1 MSLPVKVLH
10 GKADGPTMWLSAAI
24 HGDEINGVEVI
35 RRLMDLLDPR
45 DLRGT
50 VIAVPIVNV
59 FGFMNGSRYL
69 PDRRDLNRS
78 FPGSPRGSL
87 ASRLADLF
95 LTQIVDRCGFGIDF
109 HTGAH
114 HRTNLSQIRAD
125 LQDAPTRGVAEAFG
139 APIMIHAKL
148 RDGSLRE
155 TAASRGAKVL
165 LFEGGEPNR
174 FSRQV
179 IETGVDGTMRVLRY
193 LDMWGDGPAKVDT
206 QPMVSEKTL
215 WVRARRSGILWLQV
229 QIGDHVRKGQP
240 LGTISDAFGEGAA
253 HLTAPSDGVVIGTTR
268 NPLTSQGDGLVH
280 IALLDQ
286 QGSTPESS

>member
-1 MSLPVKVLH
+1 VLH
-10 GKADGPTMWLSAAI
+10 GRADGPTLWLSGAI
-24 HGDEINGVEVI
+24 HGDEINGVEMI
-35 RRLMDLLDPR
+35 RRLMKMLDPKQ
-45 DLRGT
+45 LRGT

-95 LTQIVDRCGFGIDF
+95 LTQIVDRCDYGIDF

-114 HRTNLSQIRAD
+114 HRTNLAQIRAD
-125 LQDAPTRGVAEAFG
+125 LYDPPTREVAEAFG
-139 APIMIHAKL
+139 AQIMIHAKL

-179 IETGVDGTMRVLRY
+179 IEAGVDGTMRVLRH
-193 LDMWGDGPAKVDT
+193 LDMWGDGPARIE
-206 QPMVSEKTL
+206 QAPMFSEKTV

-229 QIGDHVRKGQP
+229 QIGDHVRKGQR
-240 LGTISDAFGEGAA
+240 LGTISDAFGEGEA
-253 HLTAPSDGVVIGTTR
+253 HLSAPTDGIVVGTTR

-280 IALLDQ
+280 IAVLGEQ
-286 QGSTPESS
+286 EPGASPS